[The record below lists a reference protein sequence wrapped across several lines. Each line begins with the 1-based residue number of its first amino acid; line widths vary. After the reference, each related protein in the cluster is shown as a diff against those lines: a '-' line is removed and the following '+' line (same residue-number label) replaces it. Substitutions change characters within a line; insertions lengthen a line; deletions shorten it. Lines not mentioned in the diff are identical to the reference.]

1 MVSALEVIEMTRTLA
16 EHDTGTL
23 AHAPGYDERR
33 ADHLR
38 RLRKIE
44 GQVRGI
50 ARMVE
55 DDRYCVDVL
64 TQVSAATRALQ
75 QVALGL
81 LDDHLRHCVL
91 DAARSGTAEGQA
103 KLDELAGTLR
113 QAFRL

>member
-1 MVSALEVIEMTRTLA
+1 MTTTQA
-16 EHDTGTL
+16 EHGATAAPAL
-23 AHAPGYDERR
+23 PGYSERR
-33 ADHLR
+33 SDHLR
-38 RLRKIE
+38 RLHKIE

-55 DDRYCVDVL
+55 DDRYCIEVL

-91 DAARSGTAEGQA
+91 DAARSDTAEGEA

-113 QAFRL
+113 QALRL

>member
-1 MVSALEVIEMTRTLA
+1 MTTTLA
-16 EHDTGTL
+16 EHDATAAPAL
-23 AHAPGYDERR
+23 PGYSERR
-33 ADHLR
+33 SDHLR
-38 RLRKIE
+38 RLHKIE

-55 DDRYCVDVL
+55 DDRYCIEVL

-91 DAARSGTAEGQA
+91 DAARSGAAEGEA
-103 KLDELAGTLR
+103 KLDELAGSLR
-113 QAFRL
+113 QALRL

>member
-1 MVSALEVIEMTRTLA
+1 MTHTIA
-16 EHDTGTL
+16 EPNVTVPG
-23 AHAPGYDERR
+23 APGYSEQRS
-33 ADHLR
+33 DHLR

-55 DDRYCVDVL
+55 QDRYCIDVL

-81 LDDHLRHCVL
+81 LDDHLHYCVL
-91 DAARSGTAEGQA
+91 DAARMDPDTAQT